1 MTQNAKDILE
11 KLTEL
16 YAQRDLLHIAHDE
29 ARDAVIPEE
38 VEAALADVD
47 AEFTPKLDAIDQ
59 KIASLEEDAKA
70 AVLSEGATV
79 KGNVLQAV
87 YTKGRVSWDNKKL
100 EGLMMIVPQLEGAR
114 SVGQPTVS
122 IRKIGK

>member
-1 MTQNAKDILE
+1 MTSNAKDILE

-29 ARDAVIPEE
+29 ARDAAIPEE
-38 VEAALADVD
+38 VETALADVD

-59 KIASLEEDAKA
+59 KISALEEDAKA

>member
-29 ARDAVIPEE
+29 ARDAAIPEE
-38 VEAALADVD
+38 VETALADVD

-59 KIASLEEDAKA
+59 KISALEEDAKA

-114 SVGQPTVS
+114 SIGQPSVS